1 MRTVII
7 TIIILIIFI
16 VSAFVLHRYIDTSC
30 DGLLDNVKEL
40 HVSVEKDRWSD
51 SKKQLSDLNEEW
63 ENTKKRWQ
71 LFLEHYE
78 MDDIDI
84 VLSRL
89 EQYLEIKDKPSA
101 LSETAELRVL
111 INHIKDKEGFM
122 LENIL

>member
-1 MRTVII
+1 MRTVIV
-7 TIIILIIFI
+7 TIIILVIFI
-16 VSAFVLHRYIDTSC
+16 VSAFVLNQYIVTSC
-30 DGLLDNVKEL
+30 KELLDNIKEL
-40 HVSVEKDRWSD
+40 HVSVEDDRWSD
-51 SKKQLSDLNEEW
+51 SKKQLVGLNKEW

-89 EQYLEIKDKPSA
+89 EQYVKIGDKSSA
-101 LSETAELRVL
+101 LGETAELRLL
-111 INHIKDKEGFM
+111 INHIKDKEGLK

>member
-7 TIIILIIFI
+7 TIIILIIFV

-51 SKKQLSDLNEEW
+51 SKKQLSSLNEEW

-111 INHIKDKEGFM
+111 INHIKYKEGFM

>member
-1 MRTVII
+1 MRTVIV

-30 DGLLDNVKEL
+30 KGLLDSVKEL
-40 HVSVEKDRWSD
+40 HVSVENDRWSD
-51 SKKQLSDLNEEW
+51 SKKQLSGLNEKW

-89 EQYLEIKDKPSA
+89 EQYLEAEDKAPA

-111 INHIKDKEGFM
+111 INHIKYKEGFM

>member
-7 TIIILIIFI
+7 TIIILIIFV

-111 INHIKDKEGFM
+111 INHIKYKEGFM

>member
-1 MRTVII
+1 MRTVIV
-7 TIIILIIFI
+7 TIIILAIFI
-16 VSAFVLHRYIDTSC
+16 LGAFVLHRYIDTSC
-30 DGLLDNVKEL
+30 EGLLENVKEL
-40 HVSVEKDRWSD
+40 HVSVEDDRWPD
-51 SKKQLSDLNEEW
+51 SKKQLSGLNKKW

-84 VLSRL
+84 VLSRI
-89 EQYLEIKDKPSA
+89 EQYLEVEDKASA
-101 LSETAELRVL
+101 LSETAELRIL

>member
-1 MRTVII
+1 MRTVIV
-7 TIIILIIFI
+7 TIIVLAIFI
-16 VSAFVLHRYIDTSC
+16 VSAFVLNQYIVTSC
-30 DGLLDNVKEL
+30 KELLDNIKEL
-40 HVSVEKDRWSD
+40 HVSVEDDRWSD
-51 SKKQLSDLNEEW
+51 SKKQLVGLNKEW

-89 EQYLEIKDKPSA
+89 EQYLEVEDKASA
-101 LSETAELRVL
+101 LSETAELRIL